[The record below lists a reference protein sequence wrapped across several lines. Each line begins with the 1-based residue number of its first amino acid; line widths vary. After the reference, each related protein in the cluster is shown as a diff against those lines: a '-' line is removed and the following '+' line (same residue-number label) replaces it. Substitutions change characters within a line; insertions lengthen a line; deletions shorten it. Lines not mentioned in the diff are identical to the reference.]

1 MSLFLFVIISSTL
14 FFIFLLFCC
23 IDSILTFKSFSSL
36 PTISHSDY
44 QMILNYTVLFCLDLL
59 FFSPS
64 LLNSSFPILFY
75 SFPVLFFPPFLFFH
89 FFPQIHKPII
99 FSTSPHSKY
108 THWKQTVFYI
118 TDPLTVCVGE
128 EIHGK
133 IKCNPNINNPRDLD
147 IEISH
152 KFGGKSMASE
162 GGQMYRLR

>member
-1 MSLFLFVIISSTL
+1 MPNNLISRNYRNLYICPPSLVIDFPL
-14 FFIFLLFCC
+14 FF
-23 IDSILTFKSFSSL
+23 
-36 PTISHSDY
+36 
-44 QMILNYTVLFCLDLL
+44 
-59 FFSPS
+59 
-64 LLNSSFPILFY
+64 
-75 SFPVLFFPPFLFFH
+75 FFH
-89 FFPQIHKPII
+89 FFSQIHKPII

-152 KFGGKSMASE
+152 KFGGKSMTSE